1 MRDLLPLLPRPSQYL
16 GTEPNAVHKDPSRV
30 RVRAALA
37 FPDLYEVGMS
47 YLGGRILYHAVNAH
61 PEFWAERTFAP
72 PLEAAQILR
81 DSGTP
86 LSTLESGTPL
96 RDMDVLAFSLT
107 HELCYTNVLYMLDLA
122 GIPFRSEDR
131 GESHPLILGGGG
143 VVFNAEPMA
152 AFFDMF
158 LVGDGEEGLPE
169 ILALIDRRKTQGLSR
184 AEFFLAAREI
194 TGCYVPSFFT
204 AGPEKAANR
213 PTPLQPLYAD
223 YAQVEKRILPDLST
237 ADFPTNQVVPFGPVV
252 HDRLSIEIARGCTRG
267 CRFCQAGMIY
277 RPVRERRLDELDRII
292 QQALSRTGFDELSF
306 LSLST
311 GDFSCLDALFQRSH
325 ARCRDRQVSVSL
337 PSLRV
342 GSVSGQVMDM
352 IAGIRRTGITLAP
365 EAGSQRLRDVINKN
379 ITEQALLDHTHEL
392 FTRGWSSVKLYFMI
406 GLPTETDEDLR
417 AIVDLCLKVAGTA
430 GERAKRLQITAAIS
444 PFVPKPQT
452 PFQWE
457 EQISFEETRRRLN
470 RLRDLFRPH
479 KRLVMR
485 WHMPEMSYLEGV
497 FARGDRALADVV
509 ERAFA
514 KGALFSSWAD
524 SLSLESWLEAMREC
538 GLDPDS
544 YLRARNPEQPL
555 PWDHVS
561 SGIRRSFLLRERR
574 LALEG
579 RTTSDCRDGKCLGC
593 GVCTTTKV
601 KTALRRQTD
610 LDIRPR
616 VNQDEQADSLAPW
629 LGNGKDGRDGADVE
643 DGRSREVPAW
653 QPEEDLD
660 RTPGQVPED
669 LGAKAN
675 ALRIAYRKL
684 GPAVYFSQLELT
696 RLFER
701 CMRRAGVA
709 MCFSQGFHPMPRMS
723 FGRALPVGVGS
734 VREEMVVV
742 LRAPMAAA
750 ELRARLA
757 PEVPKGLEIRGVE
770 DAPLKGRA
778 DQPAFEEY
786 LLHLLDRESS
796 SRAEAT
802 AMWRSFLS
810 ADQFPFAKKSKRG
823 SREINLRALFRSI
836 RFLGEN
842 RLRLLFDFREDY
854 LNPWAAITAVTPEL
868 SFQSA
873 RLTKIR
879 GVTAQ

>member
-16 GTEPNAVHKDPSRV
+16 GTEPNAVHKEPPQV

-47 YLGGRILYHAVNAH
+47 YLGGRILYHAVNAY
-61 PEFWAERTFAP
+61 PEFWAERAFAP

-96 RDMDVLAFSLT
+96 GDMDVIAFSLT

-122 GIPFRSEDR
+122 GIPLRAQDR
-131 GESHPLILGGGG
+131 DEHHPLILGGGG
-143 VVFNAEPMA
+143 VIFNVEPMA
-152 AFFDMF
+152 PFFDLF
-158 LVGDGEEGLPE
+158 VAGDGEEALPE
-169 ILALIDRRKTQGLSR
+169 ILALVDRCKTQGMSR
-184 AEFFLAAREI
+184 TEFLQAARKV
-194 TGCYVPSFFT
+194 TGCYVPSFFSVAPEDVSSPST
-204 AGPEKAANR
+204 ALR
-213 PTPLQPLYAD
+213 PLYAD
-223 YAQVEKRILPDLST
+223 YTQVEKRILPDLNA
-237 ADFPTNQVVPFGPVV
+237 ADFPTEQIVPFGPVV

-277 RPVRERRLDELDRII
+277 RPVRERRLETLDRILEN
-292 QQALSRTGFDELSF
+292 ALDRTGFDELSF

-325 ARCRDRQVSVSL
+325 ALCRDRQVSVSL

-379 ITEQALLDHTHEL
+379 ITEQALLDHTREL

-406 GLPTETDEDLR
+406 GLPTETDEDLQ
-417 AIVDLCLKVAGTA
+417 AIVDLCLKVAATA
-430 GERAKRLQITAAIS
+430 GERAKRLQITASIS

-485 WHMPEMSYLEGV
+485 WHMPEMSYLEGI
-497 FARGDRALADVV
+497 FSRGDRALANVV

-538 GLDPDS
+538 GLDPDW
-544 YLRARNPEQPL
+544 YLRARDPEQPL

-579 RTTSDCRDGKCLGC
+579 RTTPDCRQGKCLGC

-601 KTALRRQTD
+601 KTALRRQTG

-616 VNQDEQADSLAPW
+616 VNKDEQADSLAPW
-629 LGNGKDGRDGADVE
+629 LE
-643 DGRSREVPAW
+643 DGTGGE
-653 QPEEDLD
+653 QPGEALD
-660 RTPGQVPED
+660 QAPGQDPED

-675 ALRIAYRKL
+675 ALRIVYRKL

-709 MCFSQGFHPMPRMS
+709 MSFSQGFHPMPRMS

-734 VREEMVVV
+734 VREEMVIV
-742 LRAPMAAA
+742 LRAPMSATD
-750 ELRARLA
+750 LRARLA
-757 PEVPKGLEIRGVE
+757 PEMPRGLEIRGVE

-786 LLHLLDRESS
+786 LLYFLNGDSS
-796 SRAEAT
+796 PTAETT
-802 AMWRSFLS
+802 AKWRSFI
-810 ADQFPFAKKSKRG
+810 AVEHFPFAKKTKRG
-823 SREINLRALFRSI
+823 SREINLRTLFRSI

-854 LNPWAAITAVTPEL
+854 LNPWTAITAVTPEL
-868 SFQSA
+868 SFRTT

-879 GVTAQ
+879 GLSDDAAKGAVSG